1 MPPWSLA
8 RADAVHDSPLR
19 GQHQGVHYTS
29 KRGAPVQNRDSIQSH
44 LRCSVKAALASYQ
57 IRTAA
62 GRPVQTLNPR
72 QIRKIRRS
80 PDGETKSD
88 GIHSVARRA
97 RHSDRSSR
105 RAEDEAANGRTRNGT
120 DQTTRPVRRL
130 VVRASATRRRRQKAG
145 QRQAPPPVSTRRK
158 QRTRRLLVPVVVLS
172 WIGTWRAAGPAP
184 RRAEPRRVASTR
196 EATPLHSSTPVSPL
210 RLRAALDRAPPQHLS
225 ACTLWPST
233 CFPSA
238 HAAAVVVVGI
248 HYSFGH
254 EHTAMPYVMP
264 CNQPHVV
271 QIH

>member
-1 MPPWSLA
+1 MPCTTRPCAANTKEYTTRAHVDCGLWTVVPRCRTGIPSNPISAARRKQPW
-8 RADAVHDSPLR
+8 RHTRFGRRPADP
-19 GQHQGVHYTS
+19 S
-29 KRGAPVQNRDSIQSH
+29 K
-44 LRCSVKAALASYQ
+44 
-57 IRTAA
+57 
-62 GRPVQTLNPR
+62 PR

-88 GIHSVARRA
+88 GIHSVARWA

-145 QRQAPPPVSTRRK
+145 QRQPPPPVSTRRK

-172 WIGTWRAAGPAP
+172 WIGTWRAAGSAP

>member
-1 MPPWSLA
+1 VPPWSLG

-29 KRGAPVQNRDSIQSH
+29 TRGLWTVVPRCRTGIPSNPIF
-44 LRCSVKAALASYQ
+44 RCSAKAALASYQ

-62 GRPVQTLNPR
+62 GRPVQTTADPKDPPEPGRGNEKRRHPFRCAAGQALGSVIAPR
-72 QIRKIRRS
+72 R
-80 PDGETKSD
+80 GF
-88 GIHSVARRA
+88 
-97 RHSDRSSR
+97 
-105 RAEDEAANGRTRNGT
+105 RTRNGT

-145 QRQAPPPVSTRRK
+145 QRQPPPPVSTRRK

-233 CFPSA
+233 SFPSA

-254 EHTAMPYVMP
+254 EHTARLYVMP